1 MSLRCVLYFYQ
12 KSTNNVQVDEKEPSL
27 HTINKNHPVKYP
39 VLATFTCIFTRLDHG
54 LVIAVFKIHKTSADI
69 ILIKA

>member
-39 VLATFTCIFTRLDHG
+39 VLATFYMH
-54 LVIAVFKIHKTSADI
+54 IHPSRSWSSYCRFQDT
-69 ILIKA
+69 